1 MDFLGR
7 GKDFV
12 GGLGAESGGIRVA
25 RGKKGRSAGRD
36 DWKWGIFGC
45 HCENLICRNSL
56 KFLRVTQ
63 QKTPING
70 GQRG

>member
-1 MDFLGR
+1 MEEV
-7 GKDFV
+7 KIIDFV
-12 GGLGAESGGIRVA
+12 GRLGAESGGIRVA
-25 RGKKGRSAGRD
+25 RGSAGRD

-56 KFLRVTQ
+56 KILRVTQ

-70 GQRG
+70 GKGG